1 MAPSCRYFNALVI
14 SAFCLFGLG
23 CERNP
28 TGGSQLGSTIES
40 PTSKG
45 EREAE
50 EAILTG
56 KLVLKQYPP
65 LPYPPGQQIYVRL
78 LKSRCGVESESLPS
92 DYPGDPKQTREE
104 VAAWNAI
111 MKKEIRRQFGDGIFE
126 ELEALAQQQRSKTL
140 GKNGTGP

>member
-1 MAPSCRYFNALVI
+1 MAPSCRHFNALVI

-28 TGGSQLGSTIES
+28 TGGSQLGSTTES
-40 PTSKG
+40 PTAKG

-65 LPYPPGQQIYVRL
+65 LPIHRD
-78 LKSRCGVESESLPS
+78 SRSTSDSLN
-92 DYPGDPKQTREE
+92 R
-104 VAAWNAI
+104 VAALSQKACLRITRAI
-111 MKKEIRRQFGDGIFE
+111 PNRPEKKSQHGMR
-126 ELEALAQQQRSKTL
+126 
-140 GKNGTGP
+140 